1 MALAP
6 LQLLRDERLAQLAAT
21 GDRRAFDVL
30 FERHRRGLERSARS
44 IVGNEHDAQDVLQ
57 STALKAFV
65 NLGGRSSDAP
75 PRSWLY
81 RIATN
86 EAITVL
92 RRRRARPAD
101 ELGDLVA
108 DATGGPEEVLL
119 LREDLRHLLEDL
131 EHIGERQRSALLM
144 RQALGLD
151 YDEIGRRL
159 QTSALAA
166 RQCVFSARR
175 ALRRSADG
183 REASCATVRMTIA
196 QGDGR
201 ALRAGP
207 IRAHL
212 RTCAECRALAPA
224 GRVRSRVAALLP
236 TAPAVLRALL
246 AGPADPV
253 ATPAKALAVAA
264 VLTVGTGG
272 VARDIR
278 PPVAVPEAKAAT
290 PAKRH
295 MKQKV
300 RRRAR
305 VVQRAAVVVVASAPV
320 VRSAPVAAPTAQVVR
335 AQPAPKPARPQPE
348 PMRDVAEQPQEQQPP
363 PQAQVARAPCPE
375 ATRTSQPAPMP
386 S

>member
-6 LQLLRDERLAQLAAT
+6 LQLLGDERLAQMAAT

-44 IVGNEHDAQDVLQ
+44 IVGSEHDAQDVLQ
-57 STALKAFV
+57 TTALKAFV
-65 NLGGRSSDAP
+65 GLGGRSSDAP
-75 PRSWLY
+75 LRSWLY

-92 RRRRARPAD
+92 RRRGARPAE

-108 DATGGPEEVLL
+108 DGAGGPEEVLL
-119 LREDLRHLLEDL
+119 LREDLRHLLDDL
-131 EHIGERQRSALLM
+131 EHISERQRSALLM

-183 REASCATVRMTIA
+183 RETSCATVRMTIA

-212 RTCAECRALAPA
+212 RTCAECRAVAPA

-253 ATPAKALAVAA
+253 AAPAKALAVAV

-272 VARDIR
+272 VARDVR
-278 PPVAVPEAKAAT
+278 PPVAVPEAKAPT
-290 PAKRH
+290 QAKRH
-295 MKQKV
+295 AKRTNV
-300 RRRAR
+300 RHRAP
-305 VVQRAAVVVVASAPV
+305 VVQPRAVVVAAAPV
-320 VRSAPVAAPTAQVVR
+320 VRPAPVAAAKPQVVR
-335 AQPAPKPARPQPE
+335 TQPAPKPARPEPVQRQQPE
-348 PMRDVAEQPQEQQPP
+348 PQREIAEQPQ
-363 PQAQVARAPCPE
+363 AQLARAPCPE
-375 ATRTSQPAPMP
+375 PTQTSQPAPMP